1 VLRLI
6 DALREG
12 LFLSMSDRLD
22 TVLPVIPPRRQIE
35 VLVVSGD
42 AADTRLTVEAFRAA
56 GLTDGLRCVSDGE
69 DALLYV
75 RGEGKYTGTPA
86 PDLIFLDLSLPRV
99 SGLEVLQEI
108 KSTPELMHI
117 PIVVAS
123 GSDNPDDIRAVYALN
138 GNCFMRKP
146 NGFPQFLRF
155 VEMCY
160 EFWGTV
166 VTLGPKTR
174 KSSDAA

>member
-1 VLRLI
+1 
-6 DALREG
+6 
-12 LFLSMSDRLD
+12 MSDLLD
-22 TVLPVIPPRRQIE
+22 SALPVISQHKHIE
-35 VLVVSGD
+35 ILVVSGD

-56 GLTDGLRCVSDGE
+56 GLTSGLRCVNDGE

-75 RGEGKYTGTPA
+75 RGEVKYTGVPV

-99 SGLEVLQEI
+99 SGLEVLKEI

-123 GSDNPDDIRAVYALN
+123 GTENPDDIRAVYALN

-146 NGFPQFLRF
+146 NELPQFLRF

-174 KSSDAA
+174 SSSDAA